1 MSRRSLSTLVLIV
14 LAAAVTLGQAAHA
27 GQADPIIA
35 LERAALD
42 RWGKGDPGGYLELYA
57 RDVTYFDPAR
67 EKRVDG
73 IDAMKQIL
81 EPIRGLVKIDRYEMI
96 APHVHRAG
104 DIAIFTYNLV
114 SHSRRPDGSAG
125 VTRWN
130 VSAVYRQIDGGWRI
144 VHHHFSYTKPE
155 LKGPNPQ

>member
-1 MSRRSLSTLVLIV
+1 MSRRFRPTLALIV
-14 LAAAVTLGQAAHA
+14 FAAAVTFGPIALAR
-27 GQADPIIA
+27 QADPIIA

-57 RDVTYFDPAR
+57 RDVTYFDPTR

-73 IDAMKQIL
+73 IEAMKGIL
-81 EPIRGLVKIDRYEMI
+81 EPIRGLVKVDRYEMI
-96 APHVHRAG
+96 GPHVHRAG

-130 VSAVYRQIDGGWRI
+130 VSAVYQQIDSGWKI
-144 VHHHFSYTKPE
+144 VHHHFSFTKPD
-155 LKGPNPQ
+155 LKAAPSQ

>member
-1 MSRRSLSTLVLIV
+1 MSRRSVPTLALVVI
-14 LAAAVTLGQAAHA
+14 ATAVTFGHRAHA
-27 GQADPIIA
+27 RQADPVIA

-57 RDVTYFDPAR
+57 RDVTYFDPTR

-73 IDAMKQIL
+73 IDAMTKLL

-96 APHVHRAG
+96 APHAYRAG
-104 DIAIFTYNLV
+104 EVAILTYNLV

-125 VTRWN
+125 IARWN
-130 VSAVYRQIDGGWRI
+130 VSAVYRQIEGGLKI

-155 LKGPNPQ
+155 LKAANP

>member
-1 MSRRSLSTLVLIV
+1 MSRRSLPTLVLIL
-14 LAAAVTLGQAAHA
+14 LAAAVMLRHSAHA
-27 GQADPIIA
+27 RQTDPIIT

-67 EKRVDG
+67 EKRIDG
-73 IDAMKQIL
+73 IDAMTQLL
-81 EPIRGLVKIDRYEMI
+81 EPIRGLVKVDRYEMI
-96 APHVHRAG
+96 APHVYRSG
-104 DIAIFTYNLV
+104 DIAVLTYNLI
-114 SHSRRPDGSAG
+114 SHSRRPDGSAA

-130 VSAVYRQIDGGWRI
+130 VSAVYRQIDGGWKI

-155 LKGPNPQ
+155 LKAPNPQ

>member
-1 MSRRSLSTLVLIV
+1 MSRRSLPTLVLIV
-14 LAAAVTLGQAAHA
+14 LAAAVTLGHA
-27 GQADPIIA
+27 VHARQADPIVA

-73 IDAMKQIL
+73 MDAMTKIL

-96 APHVHRAG
+96 GPHVYRSG
-104 DIAIFTYNLV
+104 DVAILTYNLI

-130 VSAVYRQIDGGWRI
+130 ISAVYRQIDGGWKI

-155 LKGPNPQ
+155 LKAPNPQ